1 MKNILEKELIK
12 IDKKVKKIIG
22 KKEGYIKSKLNP
34 ISDKIEEFIPDK
46 LRDTLEKAFYNGFK
60 LVLKKGSKY
69 IENLYDKEKIKVEY
83 DISNYALS
91 KKLNRKA
98 LRGMDKQSKRSKL
111 VNSTISTVEGGGL
124 GLLGIGLPD
133 IPIFIGV
140 IIKTVYEIALSYGFD
155 YEKEEELIYILT
167 LISAALTIEEKQIKF
182 NSKLDYLGRK
192 IDSNIKIEENIDD
205 VIKETSE
212 VLSESL
218 LIAKFIQGLPVIG
231 IVGGLTNYNVINKL
245 TTYGNLKY
253 KKRFIEK
260 KMYNKE

>member
-1 MKNILEKELIK
+1 MSKYILEKELNK
-12 IDKKVKKIIG
+12 INKKEKKLVG

-34 ISDKIEEFIPDK
+34 ISNKIEEVIPDK
-46 LRDTLEKAFYNGFK
+46 LRDNLQKAFYNGFK

-69 IENLYDKEKIKVEY
+69 IENLYDKEKIKVEH

-98 LRGMDKQSKRSKL
+98 LKEIDKQSKRSKL
-111 VNSTISTVEGGGL
+111 INSAISTVEGSGL

-140 IIKTVYEIALSYGFD
+140 IIKSVYEIALSYGFD

-167 LISAALTIEEKQIKF
+167 LISAALTIEEKQIKY

-192 IDSNIKIEENIDD
+192 IDLNIKIEENLEE

-212 VLSESL
+212 VLSEAL
-218 LIAKFIQGLPVIG
+218 LIAKFIQGLPFVG
-231 IVGGLTNYNVINKL
+231 VVGGLTNYNVINKL

-253 KKRFIEK
+253 KKRFIE
-260 KMYNKE
+260 NKI

>member
-1 MKNILEKELIK
+1 MSKYILEKEL
-12 IDKKVKKIIG
+12 KKINKKEKKLVG

-34 ISDKIEEFIPDK
+34 ISNKIEEVIPDK
-46 LRDTLEKAFYNGFK
+46 LRESLQKAFYNGFK
-60 LVLKKGSKY
+60 LVLKNGSKY
-69 IENLYDKEKIKVEY
+69 IENLYDKEKIKVEH

-98 LRGMDKQSKRSKL
+98 LKEIDKQSKRSKL
-111 VNSTISTVEGGGL
+111 INSAISTVEGSGL

-140 IIKTVYEIALSYGFD
+140 IIKSVYEIALSYGFD

-167 LISAALTIEEKQIKF
+167 LISAALTIEEKQIKY

-192 IDSNIKIEENIDD
+192 IDLNIKIEENLEE

-212 VLSESL
+212 VLSEAL
-218 LIAKFIQGLPVIG
+218 LIAKFIQGLPFVG
-231 IVGGLTNYNVINKL
+231 VVGGLTNYNVINKL

-253 KKRFIEK
+253 KKRFIE
-260 KMYNKE
+260 NKI

>member
-1 MKNILEKELIK
+1 MSKYILEKELNK
-12 IDKKVKKIIG
+12 INKREKKLVG

-34 ISDKIEEFIPDK
+34 ISNKIEGVIPDK
-46 LRDTLEKAFYNGFK
+46 LRNTLQKAFYNGFK

-69 IENLYDKEKIKVEY
+69 IEHLYDKEKIKVEH
-83 DISNYALS
+83 DISDYALS

-98 LRGMDKQSKRSKL
+98 LKEIDKQSKKSKL
-111 VNSTISTVEGGGL
+111 INSAISTVEGSGL

-182 NSKLDYLGRK
+182 NCKLDYLGRK
-192 IDSNIKIEENIDD
+192 IDSNIKIEDNLEE

-253 KKRFIEK
+253 KKRFIV
-260 KMYNKE
+260 NKI